1 MNTIRC
7 DSCRK
12 VIIFDDKVLERNK
25 GKKFAWTFCSHCGNA
40 TLIINKGEPLYET
53 DEDLTL
59 TTPIDV
65 KPKRRGRKPKNTEV
79 KPKKTT
85 TKPKKGETDA

>member
-1 MNTIRC
+1 
-7 DSCRK
+7 
-12 VIIFDDKVLERNK
+12 
-25 GKKFAWTFCSHCGNA
+25 
-40 TLIINKGEPLYET
+40 LIINKGEPLYET

-65 KPKRRGRKPKNTEV
+65 KPKKRGRKPKNTEV